1 MLVREP
7 QNPPHH
13 AREDASPQP
22 TLQSL
27 GDYHIHTRYS
37 DGEGE
42 VVEFVERA
50 IALGL
55 PEIGF
60 ADHLVPPGLGRV
72 GSYGVP
78 PDQLESYVAA
88 VRDAAARYPEIRV
101 LLSVEADYLV
111 KYEEALA
118 EMLKQ
123 YPFDYVV
130 GSIHFVGSFDFAD
143 EAKERHP
150 LWNDVDEVFRGYYE
164 ATCRAAES
172 GLFQI
177 MAHVGYVGLW
187 GHRPSDVMIECED
200 EALHAI
206 AAAGMVLE
214 LNTGG
219 VLDPIGAM
227 YPSDDLLQRACRLGI
242 PLTLSSDAHTM
253 DDVAMLYEEG
263 VARARAAGYSN
274 VVRMSDRSAIPL
286 P

>member
-1 MLVREP
+1 MREP
-7 QNPPHH
+7 QNTPDH
-13 AREDASPQP
+13 AHEDAAPHRTP
-22 TLQSL
+22 GL

-42 VVEFVERA
+42 VAEFVERA

-60 ADHLVPPGLGRV
+60 ADHLVPPGLGDA

-78 PDQLESYVAA
+78 PDQLESYVVA

-101 LLSVEADYLV
+101 LLSVEADYLIG
-111 KYEEALA
+111 YEEPLAALLA
-118 EMLKQ
+118 Q

-150 LWNDVDEVFRGYYE
+150 LWNDVDSVFRGYYE
-164 ATCRAAES
+164 ATRRAAQS

-187 GHRPSDVMIECED
+187 GHRPSAAVVASED
-200 EALHAI
+200 EALRAI

-219 VLDPIGAM
+219 PLDPIGEM
-227 YPSDDLLQRACRLGI
+227 YPSESVLQRAARLGI
-242 PLTLSSDAHTM
+242 PLTLSSDAHTT
-253 DDVAMLYEEG
+253 DDVAMLYDEG
-263 VARARAAGYSN
+263 AARARAAGYTH
-274 VVRMSDRSAIPL
+274 VVRMSDRRAVPL

>member
-1 MLVREP
+1 MREP
-7 QNPPHH
+7 QNGPHH
-13 AREDASPQP
+13 AQHNASNP
-22 TLQSL
+22 TVPSL
-27 GDYHIHTRYS
+27 GDYHIHTHFS

-60 ADHLVPPGLGRV
+60 ADHIVPPGLGDA
-72 GSYGVP
+72 GSYGVA
-78 PDQLESYVAA
+78 LEHVEDYVTA

-101 LLSVEADYLV
+101 LLGTEADYLIEH
-111 KYEEALA
+111 EEALA
-118 EMLKQ
+118 AILAQ
-123 YPFDYVV
+123 FPFDYVI

-143 EAKERHP
+143 EAKEHHP
-150 LWNDVDEVFRGYYE
+150 LWNDVDDVFRGYYE

-187 GHRPSDVMIECED
+187 GHQPSAAIVASED
-200 EALHAI
+200 KALRAI
-206 AAAGMVLE
+206 ADAGMVLE

-219 VLDPIGAM
+219 PLDPIGDM
-227 YPSDDLLQRACRLGI
+227 YPSEGVLQRAALMGVT
-242 PLTLSSDAHTM
+242 LTLSSDAHTT

-263 VARARAAGYSN
+263 VARARAAGYTT
-274 VVRMSDRSAIPL
+274 VVRMSDRAEVPL